1 MFTTKLALNLYIVY
15 EINVWPSNINRKFK
29 LVNSTF
35 GAANLT
41 KNLDPDRYS
50 YLEMILDD
58 IHAEIFR
65 YQMALGLV
73 KM

>member
-41 KNLDPDRYS
+41 KILDPDKYS
-50 YLEMILDD
+50 YLYTQKFFVI
-58 IHAEIFR
+58 R
-65 YQMALGLV
+65 WPWV
-73 KM
+73 W